1 MDYSLKT
8 KRRYDKRLKKF
19 GYDPKTLGWT
29 KGKQGIRF
37 SILTSIG
44 NMKNSSVLDIGC
56 GFGDLYGFLRYNKM
70 NCKYLGL
77 DLNPNLLEYGKMRYP
92 NATFEVFDIEK
103 DSFDKKYDWIII
115 SGLLNY
121 ERKNPYEF
129 IEFVLKKTYSF
140 CKHGLAIDFISDY
153 VDFKKKNIN
162 YVEPEKI
169 LKICMSI
176 TSRVVLRHDYMP
188 FEFCVYLYRN
198 NRSTKNNIY
207 AEYHNSLKKELRTNQ
222 WLKNKNI

>member
-1 MDYSLKT
+1 L
-8 KRRYDKRLKKF
+8 
-19 GYDPKTLGWT
+19 
-29 KGKQGIRF
+29 
-37 SILTSIG
+37 IL
-44 NMKNSSVLDIGC
+44 
-56 GFGDLYGFLRYNKM
+56 
-70 NCKYLGL
+70 
-77 DLNPNLLEYGKMRYP
+77 
-92 NATFEVFDIEK
+92 
-103 DSFDKKYDWIII
+103 
-115 SGLLNY
+115 
-121 ERKNPYEF
+121 
-129 IEFVLKKTYSF
+129 
-140 CKHGLAIDFISDY
+140 
-153 VDFKKKNIN
+153 KKKNIN